1 MSFFR
6 HKKPTETERG
16 ETWWRDFAWEDIPH
30 EAVVRASV
38 PIEPLVALN
47 CSRCGA
53 PFNPSTRH
61 CEYCGTWFGPKSPT
75 PELYGKPIEGEYA
88 PMGAFVQKDY
98 DKTVEALSDS
108 ATKLQRAIDADAFN
122 KLLGASE
129 KFKSIGLL
137 SG

>member
-1 MSFFR
+1 
-6 HKKPTETERG
+6 
-16 ETWWRDFAWEDIPH
+16 
-30 EAVVRASV
+30 
-38 PIEPLVALN
+38 
-47 CSRCGA
+47 
-53 PFNPSTRH
+53 
-61 CEYCGTWFGPKSPT
+61 
-75 PELYGKPIEGEYA
+75 
-88 PMGAFVQKDY
+88 MGAFVQKDY